1 MCFEKI
7 WFGLDQIY
15 FPRGGGS
22 EFGAPTSTAE
32 PTVVAMV
39 VEHQVVVEQV
49 VAAQEAPMGSV
60 DAQILATK
68 GASADMRDSLPPTSE
83 LSTGR

>member
-1 MCFEKI
+1 M
-7 WFGLDQIY
+7 
-15 FPRGGGS
+15 
-22 EFGAPTSTAE
+22 
-32 PTVVAMV
+32 VAMV

-83 LSTGR
+83 LSIGR